1 MATESKAAAAAA
13 AATNVWQRPDF
24 STVAAYLISDGAQK
38 VIDFMTEVL
47 GATTM
52 HRIVGDDGA
61 TIRHAILKIGDTVV
75 MIADGSKDASSP
87 AFPVW
92 LHVYV
97 PDVDQT
103 YELALK
109 SGAESVQAPK
119 DECYGDRMGGV
130 KDAAGNT
137 WWIATHKFL
146 PQCSKADAA
155 ACSKEEAA
163 K

>member
-13 AATNVWQRPDF
+13 TNVVWQRPEF

-61 TIRHAILKIGDTVV
+61 SIRHAILKIGDTVV
-75 MIADGSKDASSP
+75 MIADGSKDETSP

-109 SGAESVQAPK
+109 SGAVSVQAPK

-146 PQCSKADAA
+146 PQCPKAADAA
-155 ACSKEEAA
+155 ACKKEEA